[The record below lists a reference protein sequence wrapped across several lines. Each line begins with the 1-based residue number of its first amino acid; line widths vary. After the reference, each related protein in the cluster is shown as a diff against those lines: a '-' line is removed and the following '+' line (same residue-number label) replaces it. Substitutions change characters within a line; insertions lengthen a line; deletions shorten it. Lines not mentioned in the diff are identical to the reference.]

1 MAAASFPFILVSVYT
16 CDALPALQLLIDL
29 CHVDLYTYIR
39 KYIWIYKEILYN
51 LAFGPPQLHEDFR
64 DSGRTEN
71 SWTFLS
77 L

>member
-51 LAFGPPQLHEDFR
+51 LAFGPPSYMRILEIREGQKTVGHF
-64 DSGRTEN
+64 
-71 SWTFLS
+71 
-77 L
+77 